1 VRFLTTVLVDT
12 ILFMAISGFFPADFY
27 VASVGIAFLAALVL
41 AVLNWLVR
49 PIITILSLPINLMTL
64 GLFTLVINGLMLE
77 LTAVIVGAGFRFSSF
92 WMAILVAVL
101 MSVVSWIIAEY
112 FQRP

>member
-1 VRFLTTVLVDT
+1 
-12 ILFMAISGFFPADFY
+12 MAISGFFPANFY
-27 VASVGIAFLAALVL
+27 VASVGIALLAAVVL

-49 PIITILSLPINLMTL
+49 PIITILSLPINLLTL

-101 MSVVSWIIAEY
+101 MSVVSWVIAEY
-112 FQRP
+112 FRKP